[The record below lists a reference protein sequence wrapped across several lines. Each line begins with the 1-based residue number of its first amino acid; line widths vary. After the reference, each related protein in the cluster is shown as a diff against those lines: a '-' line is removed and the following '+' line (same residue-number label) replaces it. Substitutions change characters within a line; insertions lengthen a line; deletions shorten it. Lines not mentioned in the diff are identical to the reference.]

1 MMGMLLSFRKRSLSE
16 YSLSQHLCLG
26 YTEDTLPLKR
36 SSDTSEQMDPL
47 GTGMVAVQEDI
58 NKSFFL

>member
-16 YSLSQHLCLG
+16 YSLSQHLSLG

-47 GTGMVAVQEDI
+47 GTGVW
-58 NKSFFL
+58 